1 MNPLP
6 KRGTLT
12 RRAVASATG
21 LALVGL
27 PVALIAPAA
36 HAADPV
42 WTFQRTTLDT
52 GVSNGYQLAMDKDN
66 RKVWLSDAKWRTE
79 TKQTTYDNDGNPTG
93 YTIVPDAGTGKVV
106 QFDSEKVRRV
116 GNKSFLNLTRQAP
129 NGTTPLRENQAFDW
143 TGVTGTSQ
151 SSIRTTFSPYGVA
164 VDGKTTNAAGD
175 VDPTIITTTARAQD
189 PDVGFGGSVVV
200 FNASQSAPT
209 DADRLFEFG
218 EDKPMFDGIRRIA
231 VNTVTHTAFVTNMGD
246 RSATPNPARPG
257 FIGVIDLESKQVV
270 ARVKLPGQVIGV
282 AADEENDRIFVGL
295 LNTPDLYEVDT
306 SNLDTSNPESFDLN
320 DDKVTKLDATVGAN
334 SRPTYD
340 PVNEKVYVS
349 SFGTNT
355 VSVVEANDGAN
366 HGELIKAIPTGPT
379 NSVEVDTDRG
389 ILYSANLGD
398 QEVVGFD
405 INDDYNQVLAL
416 PTSGNAVNVGIDPV
430 THDVWVSNF
439 SSVGK
444 VDVFHVTTPD
454 EQPEP
459 VGPGDQ
465 AIYISFGKVKVSN
478 KTMTV
483 KVPAAGKIKAVMK
496 AKKKVIGKKTV
507 TATKKGKKTF
517 TVKLNKAGK
526 KLKKQGKKVPVTV
539 EVTYKA
545 AK

>member
-6 KRGTLT
+6 KRGALT
-12 RRAVASATG
+12 RKAVVSATG

-27 PVALIAPAA
+27 PVALIQPAA

-52 GVSNGYQLAMDKDN
+52 GISNGYQLALDQDN
-66 RKVWLSDAKWRTE
+66 RKVYLTDAKWRTE
-79 TKQTTYDNDGNPTG
+79 TKVPTYDPDGNPTG
-93 YTIVPDAGTGKVV
+93 YIIQPDAGTGKVV
-106 QFDSEKVRRV
+106 EFSSERV
-116 GNKSFLNLTRQAP
+116 KRLSNKSYLNLTRQGT
-129 NGTTPLRENQAFDW
+129 NGSTPARESAALDW
-143 TGVTGTSQ
+143 TGVTGSSTS
-151 SSIRTTFSPYGVA
+151 SMRTTFSPYGVA
-164 VDGKTTNAAGD
+164 VDGKTKTGD
-175 VDPTIITTTARAQD
+175 AVDPTIITTTARARD
-189 PDVGFGGSVVV
+189 PELNYGGSVVI
-200 FNASQSAPT
+200 FKLSEGNPD

-218 EDKPMFDGIRRIA
+218 EDQPMFDGIRRVA
-231 VNTVTHTAFVTNMGD
+231 VNTVTHKAFVTNMGGGD
-246 RSATPNPARPG
+246 RPG
-257 FIGVIDLESKQVV
+257 FIGVIDLETKTLE
-270 ARVKLPGQVIGV
+270 ARIPIPGGAIGV
-282 AADEENDRIFVGL
+282 NVDEDNNRLFVGAL
-295 LNTPDLYEVDT
+295 DDPGLYEVNT
-306 SNLDTSNPESFDLN
+306 ANLDTSDPKSFTLN
-320 DDKVTKLDATVGAN
+320 EDKVTKLAATVGDNA
-334 SRPTYD
+334 RPTYD
-340 PVNEKVYVS
+340 AVNDKVYVS
-349 SFGTNT
+349 SFDTRT
-355 VSVVEANDGAN
+355 VSIVEANDGAS
-366 HGELIKAIPTGPT
+366 HGQLLKAIPTGPT

-405 INDDYNQVLAL
+405 INNDYAQVLVL
-416 PTSGNAVNVGIDPV
+416 PTSGNAVNMGVNPV
-430 THDVWVSNF
+430 SHDLWVSNF
-439 SSVGK
+439 SATGK
-444 VDVFHVTTPD
+444 VNVFHVTTPD

-507 TATKKGKKTF
+507 TATKKGNKTF